1 MRGQE
6 GCIRRERHPI
16 LLIAL
21 AAVLGCTATARAE
34 AAAVDWARA
43 RLVTVVT
50 VEYRFLP
57 NYLVFRRGIA
67 YRLHVVNRGHE
78 LHELTA
84 PAFFQAVEL
93 RNPAAL
99 NPEHTELV
107 LQPGEQKNLYFIA
120 KRPGHYDMRCADH
133 DWAGMTGDITV
144 K

>member
-1 MRGQE
+1 M
-6 GCIRRERHPI
+6 RRERQRLLSI
-16 LLIAL
+16 ALIAAL
-21 AAVLGCTATARAE
+21 AWVAPPLRAVTAA
-34 AAAVDWARA
+34 DWAKA
-43 RLVTVVT
+43 RFVTVVT

-57 NYLVFRRGIA
+57 EHLVFRAGVA

-84 PAFFQAVEL
+84 PDFFKTAAL
-93 RNPAAL
+93 RNPEPL
-99 NPEHTELV
+99 NREQTELV
-107 LQPGEQKNLYFIA
+107 LQPGEQRDLYFVA